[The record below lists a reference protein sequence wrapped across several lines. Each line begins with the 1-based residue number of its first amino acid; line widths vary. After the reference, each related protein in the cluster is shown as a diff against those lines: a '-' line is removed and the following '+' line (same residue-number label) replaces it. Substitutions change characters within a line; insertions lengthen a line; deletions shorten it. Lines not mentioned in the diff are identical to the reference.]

1 MALEL
6 ASSLAGLVGLAG
18 LFVQSAS
25 SLYIFCRNVP
35 KVDVEVKS
43 VIEEIQRL
51 EDLLKL
57 LENVIGQNFSS
68 DASRAI
74 KLLEKE
80 IAQCTADLQ
89 VWLVTMKE
97 LEGKHGKKMGNFV
110 KTLKSAADNGRFDHI
125 RLRLSS
131 YREQFA
137 ALIGLLGM

>member
-6 ASSLAGLVGLAG
+6 ASSIAGLVGLAG

-35 KVDVEVKS
+35 KVAAEIKS

-51 EDLLKL
+51 DDLLKL
-57 LENVIGQNFSS
+57 LENVAGQSFSS
-68 DASRAI
+68 DASTAI
-74 KLLEKE
+74 KLLENE

-89 VWLVTMKE
+89 VWLVTMRE
-97 LEGKHGKKMGNFV
+97 LEDKDTNKMGNFV
-110 KTLKSAADNGRFDHI
+110 KKLKSAADNGRFDHI